1 MRALD
6 PEGTNVIW
14 VSIESLLPTRENTR
28 PLGCH
33 RQRKSDRGCFDGML
47 VRLAA
52 GCSWEDA
59 ERLCGHIRCLT
70 LQCRPDETNGL
81 KLEFTMQSQTKQYQV
96 RTASSDSTLPMWH

>member
-6 PEGTNVIW
+6 PEVANVIW

-47 VRLAA
+47 VDWLQDVHGRMPNGSVA
-52 GCSWEDA
+52 
-59 ERLCGHIRCLT
+59 IRCLT
-70 LQCRPDETNGL
+70 LQCGPDETNGL

>member
-47 VRLAA
+47 VD
-52 GCSWEDA
+52 W
-59 ERLCGHIRCLT
+59 
-70 LQCRPDETNGL
+70 LQDVHGRMPNG
-81 KLEFTMQSQTKQYQV
+81 FV
-96 RTASSDSTLPMWH
+96 AI